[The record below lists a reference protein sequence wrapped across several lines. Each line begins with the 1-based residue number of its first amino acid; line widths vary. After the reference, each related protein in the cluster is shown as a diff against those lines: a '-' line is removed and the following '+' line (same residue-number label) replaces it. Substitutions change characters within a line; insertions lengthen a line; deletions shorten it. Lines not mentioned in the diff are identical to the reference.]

1 MNTKILARII
11 TKEGIKIMNK
21 KEYYE
26 YRIKTNAPFED
37 IKGGLAII
45 FNHDISKENL

>member
-11 TKEGIKIMNK
+11 TKDGVKIMNK

-26 YRIKTNAPFED
+26 YRIKTNAPLED

-45 FNHDISKENL
+45 YGHDFSKENL